1 MAYNNGHR
9 HTIYNC
15 NTDQVYHYETNREP
29 LAAIIHL
36 TAIIRSIPHGNL
48 TQNFT
53 SDKYLL
59 IFTYIRRP
67 SYRVPTACAY
77 REHTG
82 HTAHAQTTHSLT
94 GCQPMATGQP
104 DKCPDL
110 VLLLAHG
117 SRTTTDAESPT
128 WVAIPEPGAKLLRR
142 NLATTG
148 SYYLIRLP
156 LEGYAAH

>member
-1 MAYNNGHR
+1 MTVNRIRSMAYNNGHR

-117 SRTTTDAESPT
+117 SSLTH
-128 WVAIPEPGAKLLRR
+128 
-142 NLATTG
+142 N
-148 SYYLIRLP
+148 
-156 LEGYAAH
+156 H